1 MTLRLSKPNI
11 GLEIAFWLTLKIF
24 TNTVITQTK
33 KGYWNNFKELNFP
46 ARKPKMHNDWVL
58 KKHLK
63 DEILT

>member
-1 MTLRLSKPNI
+1 M
-11 GLEIAFWLTLKIF
+11 
-24 TNTVITQTK
+24 ITQTK